1 MEFVKDGDMK
11 AIAVPTD
18 FIGLNYYARNISRAG
33 ERDNDPQLVFEQPRT
48 PEYWTEMPWEN
59 YPDGLTGVLCRVYF
73 NYNPLK
79 LYVTENGASY
89 STAPDEK
96 GNVADVHR
104 TNYLRT
110 HFVAMHRAMQ
120 AGVPLA
126 GYFLWSLLDNF
137 EWSHG
142 YSQRFGIVYVDYQTQ
157 KRYLK
162 DSAKWY
168 KGVIR
173 KNGF

>member
-1 MEFVKDGDMK
+1 
-11 AIAVPTD
+11 
-18 FIGLNYYARNISRAG
+18 
-33 ERDNDPQLVFEQPRT
+33 
-48 PEYWTEMPWEN
+48 
-59 YPDGLTGVLCRVYF
+59 
-73 NYNPLK
+73 
-79 LYVTENGASY
+79 
-89 STAPDEK
+89 
-96 GNVADVHR
+96 
-104 TNYLRT
+104 
-110 HFVAMHRAMQ
+110 MHRAMQ